1 MNLQDEEIVLDGWRS
16 KTGSGKKDD
25 IRSYGRIGDKTGVP
39 GDKLEKDYVDDEPLT
54 RLGRMRM
61 IRNKMTAS
69 RKKFQFKPVDE
80 DLKLREIRMRTKTLK
95 GERIIHSSKMENKE
109 VQIEDD
115 KVIVGADV

>member
-1 MNLQDEEIVLDGWRS
+1 MNLQDEEIILDGWRS
-16 KTGSGKKDD
+16 KKGFGKKDD